1 MIIEKITV
9 GPLSTN
15 CYIVGDEEGGECFVI
30 DPGAE
35 AKRIVDSI
43 KKLNMKVK
51 NIIATHCHYDHI
63 SAISEVSTAT
73 GAEIL
78 IHIEDAGLLNDSK
91 KNLSFWFDVEEE
103 FEIKKRF
110 IKDGDILKIG
120 KLRGEV
126 IHTPGHTPGSISIK
140 MNKNIFT
147 GDLIFAGSVGR
158 TDLPGASQVK
168 LFESIKKKILPL
180 EDDVTIL
187 PGHGPETTLLK
198 EKKENPFVK
207 QLLNRS

>member
-35 AKRIVDSI
+35 AERIVDSI
-43 KKLNMKVK
+43 KILNMKVK

-63 SAISEVSTAT
+63 SAISEVGAAT

-120 KLRGEV
+120 KSRGEV

-140 MNKNIFT
+140 INKNIFT

-180 EDDVTIL
+180 EDDMTIL